1 MGVSIETM
9 VTKLKIYEGILM
21 RLCEYLGI
29 NVYDQT
35 IDSRIS
41 SKAVLNDRFVRF
53 LEENRDFFKR
63 YHDDYYRSKSPE
75 VIAQTINRKTQEV
88 EEFLMVEFPDFF
100 NQGKFIQ
107 EKENK
112 LKYFSSYE
120 IDFKLGNQKRINTNM
135 LGVAAWHLGLKQ
147 QMVIENLNQHL
158 YAKLG

>member
-35 IDSRIS
+35 IDTRIGV
-41 SKAVLNDRFVRF
+41 KAVLNDRFVRF

-63 YHDDYYRSKSPE
+63 YHDDYYKSKTPSL
-75 VIAQTINRKTQEV
+75 IAETINRKPQEV
-88 EEFLMVEFPDFF
+88 KAFLMEEYPDLFEK
-100 NQGKFIQ
+100 GKFIPQ
-107 EKENK
+107 KEAK
-112 LKYFSSYE
+112 LKYISSYE
-120 IDFKLGNQKRINTNM
+120 IDFKLGNQKRINTNV

-147 QMVIENLNQHL
+147 QMVIENLNQHRL
-158 YAKLG
+158 AKLG

>member
-35 IDSRIS
+35 VDSRIS
-41 SKAVLNDRFVRF
+41 TKAVLNDRFVRF

-63 YHDDYYRSKSPE
+63 YHDDYYKSKTPE
-75 VIAQTINRKTQEV
+75 LIAQTINRATNEI
-88 EEFLMVEFPDFF
+88 EDFLNKEYPDFF
-100 NQGKFIQ
+100 ESGKFIP
-107 EKENK
+107 EKEGK
-112 LKYFSSYE
+112 LKYLSSYE

-147 QMVIENLNQHL
+147 QMVIEHLNQHS